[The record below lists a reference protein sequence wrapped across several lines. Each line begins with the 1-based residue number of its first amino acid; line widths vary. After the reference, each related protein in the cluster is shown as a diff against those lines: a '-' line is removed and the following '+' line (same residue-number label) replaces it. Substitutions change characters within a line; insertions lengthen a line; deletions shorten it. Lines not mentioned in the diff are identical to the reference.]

1 MPPFSVRN
9 FDCAL
14 ISVKLQATLPPTM
27 ARMLPAASSRETP
40 SDALKLTA
48 LTVLVWT
55 LALAGSLAWNLKNNE
70 RQAMEMAYAEA
81 RAVRDKDM
89 AFRRWGLRHAG
100 VYIAVTEKEQP
111 SPFLSHIPERD
122 ATTTTGKQLTLR
134 APATMVRE
142 MMDSYAELRGVRG
155 RIVGL
160 RYLNP
165 ANAPDPWE
173 KRQLEAF
180 EMGEKNEVWEV
191 ADMNGEPNLRYLHS
205 WHMEPGCEKCH
216 GILGYKDG
224 EMRGATGVNLPLTPY
239 YQRIET
245 TARNLGFSHG
255 AIWLLGLIG
264 IGWAGREAH
273 LRAIENQQAHERI
286 QYIAHH
292 DSLTALDNRYSM
304 GFRLEQAL
312 ATVRR
317 NAQPLAVLLIDL
329 DRFKNIN
336 DTLGHLMG
344 DKLLIKVARRLEGS
358 VRESDIVA
366 RLGGD
371 EFIVALTNLDAA
383 RDVMSVGSKILETL
397 GQPYPID
404 DQILHTTPSIG
415 VSMFPEDGNDSETL
429 LKHADTAMYHAKAA
443 GRNRLQFFA
452 ADLTAAATLRMELEH
467 DLRTTLAADGLQLHY
482 QPQIDANSGLICGFE
497 ALARWPHPQKGWIA
511 PMQFIPIAEES
522 GLIEPLGSWVLDQAC
537 RQLAEWQAAG
547 ISGIRMA
554 INLSAHQLR
563 SPTLVDQV
571 KTCLETYRLTA
582 PCLELEVTES
592 VAMANPEQAIEQLRA
607 LQQLGLHIAIDDFGT
622 GYSSLAYLKL
632 LPIQTLKLDKSFV
645 RDIETDVNDATISK
659 ATLALAHSLGLKVVA
674 EGVETA
680 AQRDFLVQH
689 GCDILQGYL
698 FGRPTPAEECRQLL
712 GG

>member
-1 MPPFSVRN
+1 MLPFSVRN
-9 FDCAL
+9 HAGAL
-14 ISVKLQATLPPTM
+14 ITIKCQVSFQSHNGVMSPAATPRAAPTM
-27 ARMLPAASSRETP
+27 A
-40 SDALKLTA
+40 LKLAA
-48 LTVLVWT
+48 LAALAWT
-55 LALAGSLAWNLKNNE
+55 LALAGSLIWNLKNSE
-70 RQAMEMAYAEA
+70 RQTMEMAYAEA

-100 VYIAVTEKEQP
+100 VYVTVTEKEQP
-111 SPFLSHIPERD
+111 SPFLAHVPERD
-122 ATTTTGKQLTLR
+122 VTTTSGKQLTLR
-134 APATMVRE
+134 APAIMVRE
-142 MMDSYAELRGVRG
+142 MMDSYAEMRGVRG

-173 KRQLEAF
+173 KQQLEAF
-180 EMGEKNEVWEV
+180 EMGEKHEVWEI
-191 ADMNGEPNLRYLHS
+191 ADMNGQPNLRYLRG
-205 WHMEPGCEKCH
+205 WHMEPGCVKCH

-224 EMRGATGVNLPLTPY
+224 ELRGATGVNLPLTPY
-239 YQRIET
+239 YQRME
-245 TARNLGFSHG
+245 AVALNLGFSHAG
-255 AIWLLGLIG
+255 IWLIGLVG
-264 IGWAGREAH
+264 IGWAGRQAQ
-273 LRAIENQQAHERI
+273 LRASENQQAQEHI
-286 QYIAHH
+286 QYLAHH
-292 DSLTALDNRYSM
+292 DSLTGLDNRYSM

-317 NAQPLAVLLIDL
+317 NTQPLAVLLIDM

-336 DTLGHLMG
+336 DTLGHLVG
-344 DKLLIKVARRLEGS
+344 DKLLIDVARRLEAI

-371 EFIVALTNLDAA
+371 EFIVVLTNLDAA
-383 RDVMSVGSKILETL
+383 RNVMSVGSKILETL
-397 GQPYPID
+397 GQPYPVD
-404 DQILHTTPSIG
+404 GQMLHTTPSIG
-415 VSMFPEDGNDSETL
+415 ISMFPEDGNDSETL
-429 LKHADTAMYHAKAA
+429 LKHADTAMYHAKAG

-452 ADLTAAATLRMELEH
+452 AELTAVATQRMELEH
-467 DLRTTLAADGLQLHY
+467 DLRTTLAAGGLQLHY
-482 QPQIDANSGLICGFE
+482 QPQIDAQSGRVCGFE
-497 ALARWPHPQKGWIA
+497 ALARWPHPQKGWIP

-522 GLIEPLGSWVLDQAC
+522 GLIETLGSWVLDQAC
-537 RQLAEWQAAG
+537 RQLAEWQADG
-547 ISGIRMA
+547 IHGIRMA
-554 INLSAHQLR
+554 VNLSAHQLR

-571 KTCLETYRLTA
+571 SACLDTYRLPA
-582 PCLELEVTES
+582 IALELEVTES

-607 LQQLGLHIAIDDFGT
+607 LQRLGVHIAIDDFGT

-645 RDIETDVNDATISK
+645 RDIETDANDATISK

-698 FGRPTPAEECRQLL
+698 FGRPVPAEECRRLF
-712 GG
+712 G

>member
-1 MPPFSVRN
+1 M
-9 FDCAL
+9 
-14 ISVKLQATLPPTM
+14 
-27 ARMLPAASSRETP
+27 
-40 SDALKLTA
+40 ALKLAA
-48 LTVLVWT
+48 LAALAWT
-55 LALAGSLAWNLKNNE
+55 LALAGSLIWNLKNSE
-70 RQAMEMAYAEA
+70 RQTMEMAYAEA

-100 VYIAVTEKEQP
+100 VYVTVTEKEQP
-111 SPFLSHIPERD
+111 SPFLAHVPERD
-122 ATTTTGKQLTLR
+122 VTTTSGKQLTLR
-134 APATMVRE
+134 APAIMVRE
-142 MMDSYAELRGVRG
+142 MMDSYAEMRGVRG

-173 KRQLEAF
+173 KQQLEAF
-180 EMGEKNEVWEV
+180 EMGEKHEVWEI
-191 ADMNGEPNLRYLHS
+191 ADMNGQPNLRYLRG
-205 WHMEPGCEKCH
+205 WHMEPGCVKCH

-224 EMRGATGVNLPLTPY
+224 ELRGATGVNLPLTPY
-239 YQRIET
+239 YQRME
-245 TARNLGFSHG
+245 AVALNLGFSHAG
-255 AIWLLGLIG
+255 IWLIGLVG
-264 IGWAGREAH
+264 IGWAGRQAQ
-273 LRAIENQQAHERI
+273 LRASENQQAQEHI
-286 QYIAHH
+286 QYLAHH
-292 DSLTALDNRYSM
+292 DSLTGLDNRYSM

-317 NAQPLAVLLIDL
+317 NTQPLAVLLIDM

-336 DTLGHLMG
+336 DTLGHLVG
-344 DKLLIKVARRLEGS
+344 DKLLIDVARRLEAI

-371 EFIVALTNLDAA
+371 EFIVVLTNLDAA
-383 RDVMSVGSKILETL
+383 RNVMSVGSKILETL
-397 GQPYPID
+397 GQPYPVD
-404 DQILHTTPSIG
+404 GQMLHTTPSIG
-415 VSMFPEDGNDSETL
+415 ISMFPEDGNDSETL
-429 LKHADTAMYHAKAA
+429 LKHADTAMYHAKAG

-452 ADLTAAATLRMELEH
+452 AELTAVATQRMELEH
-467 DLRTTLAADGLQLHY
+467 DLRTTLAAGGLQLHY
-482 QPQIDANSGLICGFE
+482 QPQIDAQSGRVCGFE
-497 ALARWPHPQKGWIA
+497 ALARWPHPQKGWIP

-522 GLIEPLGSWVLDQAC
+522 GLIETLGSWVLDQAC
-537 RQLAEWQAAG
+537 RQLAEWQADG
-547 ISGIRMA
+547 IHGIRMA
-554 INLSAHQLR
+554 VNLSAHQLR

-571 KTCLETYRLTA
+571 SACLDTYRLPA
-582 PCLELEVTES
+582 IALELEVTES

-607 LQQLGLHIAIDDFGT
+607 LQRLGVHIAIDDFGT

-645 RDIETDVNDATISK
+645 RDIETDANDATISK

-698 FGRPTPAEECRQLL
+698 FGRPVPAEECRRLF
-712 GG
+712 G

>member
-1 MPPFSVRN
+1 MS
-9 FDCAL
+9 
-14 ISVKLQATLPPTM
+14 
-27 ARMLPAASSRETP
+27 PAATP
-40 SDALKLTA
+40 CAAPNLALKLAA
-48 LTVLVWT
+48 LAALVWT
-55 LALAGSLAWNLKNNE
+55 LALASSLIWNLKNSE
-70 RQAMEMAYAEA
+70 RQTMEMAYAEA

-100 VYIAVTEKEQP
+100 VYVTVTEKEQP
-111 SPFLSHIPERD
+111 SPFLSHVPERD
-122 ATTTTGKQLTLR
+122 VTTTGGKQLTLR
-134 APATMVRE
+134 APAIMVRE
-142 MMDSYAELRGVRG
+142 MMDSYAELRGVHG

-173 KRQLEAF
+173 KQQLEAF
-180 EMGEKNEVWEV
+180 ELGEKSEVWEIT
-191 ADMNGEPNLRYLHS
+191 DINGQPNLRYLRG
-205 WHMEPGCEKCH
+205 WNMEPGCVKCH
-216 GILGYKDG
+216 AILGYQDG
-224 EMRGATGVNLPLTPY
+224 ELRGATGVNLPLAPY
-239 YQRIET
+239 YERIE
-245 TARNLGFSHG
+245 AVALNLGFSHAG
-255 AIWLLGLIG
+255 IWLIGLIG
-264 IGWAGREAH
+264 IGWAGRQAQ
-273 LRAIENQQAHERI
+273 LRAIENQLAHEQI
-286 QYIAHH
+286 QYLAHH

-304 GFRLEQAL
+304 GIRLEQAL

-317 NAQPLAVLLIDL
+317 NAQPLAVLLIDM

-336 DTLGHLMG
+336 DTLGHLVG
-344 DKLLIKVARRLEGS
+344 DKLLIEVARRLEIS

-371 EFIVALTNLDAA
+371 EFIVVLTNLDAA

-397 GQPYPID
+397 GQPYPVD
-404 DQILHTTPSIG
+404 GQVLHTTPSIG

-452 ADLTAAATLRMELEH
+452 AELTAAATQRMELEH
-467 DLRTTLAADGLQLHY
+467 DLRTTLDAGGLQLHY
-482 QPQIDANSGLICGFE
+482 QPQVNAQSGRVCGFE
-497 ALARWPHPQKGWIA
+497 ALARWPHPQKGWIP

-522 GLIEPLGSWVLDQAC
+522 GLIEQLGSWVLDQAC
-537 RQLAEWQAAG
+537 RQLAEWQADG
-547 ISGIRMA
+547 IHGIRMA
-554 INLSAHQLR
+554 VNLSAHQLR

-571 KTCLETYRLTA
+571 SACLTTHGLSA
-582 PCLELEVTES
+582 ASLELEVTES
-592 VAMANPEQAIEQLRA
+592 VAMANPEQAIEQLRT
-607 LQQLGLHIAIDDFGT
+607 LQRLGLHIAIDDFGT

-645 RDIETDVNDATISK
+645 RDIETDANDATISK

-680 AQRDFLVQH
+680 AQRDFLVLH

-698 FGRPTPAEECRQLL
+698 FGRPTPADECRQLL